1 MERIFYPCCW
11 CFLEKD
17 SPLENQ
23 QFLCPWNLK
32 RISFHDLFSQD
43 RKRTWNIFS
52 AVQIQTKTTFPVKG
66 KRKEKWTKEKPSF
79 FFFSKPRMLV
89 IGVKQWGKI
98 WLPKYIWETF
108 SFLPKK
114 NFCYPSFNKVTACLL
129 FFSVSSGKQCSRFWA
144 KAWEALYL
152 SFFFE
157 KVKIFLVT
165 GLHVSSCFFPF
176 LFYVEETIKGYY

>member
-1 MERIFYPCCW
+1 MDI
-11 CFLEKD
+11 L
-17 SPLENQ
+17 
-23 QFLCPWNLK
+23 
-32 RISFHDLFSQD
+32 
-43 RKRTWNIFS
+43 WNILNNFF
-52 AVQIQTKTTFPVKG
+52 AHGIQKEFPSTIYFPRTEREHETFFLLSRSRQKRRFLWKESVKRSEQ
-66 KRKEKWTKEKPSF
+66 KKNPLF

-176 LFYVEETIKGYY
+176 FILCRRNY